1 MLARMETRL
10 SRPETLILL
19 LSARPRLD
27 DEQANRF
34 QSLFQREIDWDYL
47 LPALSGH
54 YLLPLFLQHRHA
66 HLGDLPVEVDGYLKS
81 RTIPLLQRQLTL
93 TAELDQVMGWL
104 TGAGIHALA
113 YKGPVLAQMCYGTL
127 ALRPFQDLD
136 LLVNPRDLKPCLEL
150 LVANG
155 YNLQEPHHGPERM
168 EILLRRAHQ
177 GYEVAMDPQ
186 KWLGAIDVHWRLM
199 PPHFPLEFTFEEL
212 WQRRMPAGLGPN
224 VVTLSREDTILIHC
238 VHCVKHGWRR
248 LEWIAGLLTFFSPE
262 RRDLVDWETVLERAE
277 SHGLRRLLLL
287 GVQLALDLASTGT
300 ETDPK
305 TGLPPR
311 LIEALE
317 AEPMVPRLCAQV
329 WDGILGSGDGFEAR
343 LSTLTRFLV
352 QTRERPSDRRRQ
364 AIGAALTAFQIG
376 PEDIHPHDRTLLLP
390 FMRRLRRR
398 RH

>member
-1 MLARMETRL
+1 METRL

-19 LSARPRLD
+19 LSARPQLE
-27 DEQANRF
+27 DEQAGLF
-34 QSLFQREIDWDYL
+34 KSLFQREVDWDYL

-54 YLLPLFLQHRHA
+54 YLLPLFLHHRHT
-66 HLGDLPVEVDGYLKS
+66 HLTGLPTDIDACLKS
-81 RTIPLLQRQLTL
+81 KTIPLLQRQLTL
-93 TAELDQVMGWL
+93 AAELDQVLGWL
-104 TGAGIHALA
+104 AEAGIQALT
-113 YKGPVLAQMCYGTL
+113 YKGPALAQMCYGTL

-150 LVANG
+150 LVAKG

-248 LEWIAGLLTFFSPE
+248 LEWIAGMLTFLALE
-262 RRDLVDWETVLERAE
+262 RSDLVDWDVLLDRAQ
-277 SHGLRRLLLL
+277 SYGLRRLLLL
-287 GVQLALDLASTGT
+287 GVQLALDLAAAGT
-300 ETDPK
+300 ETNPK
-305 TGLPPR
+305 AGLPAR
-311 LIEALE
+311 LLQSLE
-317 AEPMVPRLCAQV
+317 EDAVVPRLSAQL
-329 WDGILGSGDGFEAR
+329 WDGILGSGSGFEAR

-364 AIGAALTAFQIG
+364 AIGAVLTAFQIG
-376 PEDIHPHDRTLLLP
+376 PEDINPHDRTLLIPL
-390 FMRRLRRR
+390 MRRLRRR
-398 RH
+398 TIANH